1 MPKRLLAAVLLA
13 LSANPALAQDVAA
26 PGEGMIDQP
35 CPAQAGLWFGHA
47 YVKANDWAWL
57 CRFRADNAAAATTAP
72 PQVVFMGD
80 SITEGW
86 WRADQG
92 FFEHGNTNRGISGQ
106 TSPQM
111 LLRFWQDVI
120 ALHPRAVHIMAGTN
134 DVAGNTG
141 PNRIEDYKNNIRAMA
156 SLARANGIAVILAS
170 VPPADHFSWKPA
182 MQPAFRVAEM
192 NAWLKD
198 YAATE
203 HFAYADYYAAMVDKG
218 GAMKAEF
225 TGDGVHPEAA
235 GYAVMR
241 PIAERAIAQALAS
254 KVKPPGP

>member
-1 MPKRLLAAVLLA
+1 MPKHLLAAVLLA

-35 CPAQAGLWFGHA
+35 CPAQEGLWFGHA

-57 CRFRADNAAAATTAP
+57 CRFRADNAAVEAAP

-86 WRADQG
+86 WRADQE

-111 LLRFWQDVI
+111 LLRFWQDVV

-141 PNRIEDYKNNIRAMA
+141 PNRIEDFKNNIRAMA
-156 SLARANGIAVILAS
+156 SLAQANGIAVILAS
-170 VPPADHFSWKPA
+170 VPPADRFGWKPA

-203 HFAYADYYAAMVDKG
+203 RFAYADYYAAMVD
-218 GAMKAEF
+218 
-225 TGDGVHPEAA
+225 
-235 GYAVMR
+235 
-241 PIAERAIAQALAS
+241 
-254 KVKPPGP
+254 